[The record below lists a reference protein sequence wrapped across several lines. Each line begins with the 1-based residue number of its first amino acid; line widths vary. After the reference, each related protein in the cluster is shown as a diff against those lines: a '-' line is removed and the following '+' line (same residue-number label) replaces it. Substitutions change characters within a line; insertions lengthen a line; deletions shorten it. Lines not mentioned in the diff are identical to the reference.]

1 MQREEVSSAY
11 DGLVSTLLARISNV
25 MRNLGTADQAR
36 LKSDIL
42 NTRRLFLMGSGRSG
56 LIGRM
61 FAMRIM
67 HLGIEVFVAGE
78 TNTPR
83 ITHDDL
89 LIAISGSGNTPTVV
103 SAAQKAREAGA
114 RVVALTI
121 GSSQGP
127 SELEGWADYSIR
139 LERRHNP
146 QERWAYALN
155 PAPEK
160 QISLLPMGSL
170 FELSALMFLET
181 LVCTIIM
188 EEQIPED
195 EMRYRHT
202 ILE

>member
-1 MQREEVSSAY
+1 MYAPENSAY
-11 DGLVSTLLARISNV
+11 DGFASTLLTRIGNV
-25 MRNLGTADQAR
+25 MQNIDSSDQAR

-42 NTRRLFLMGSGRSG
+42 AANRLFIMGAGRSG

-67 HLGIEVFVAGE
+67 HLGIEVYVAGE

-83 ITHDDL
+83 IANGDL
-89 LIAISGSGNTPTVV
+89 LIAISGSGNTPAVV
-103 SAAQKAREAGA
+103 SAAEKANNAGA
-114 RVVALTI
+114 QVVALTI
-121 GSSQGP
+121 GSSQGA
-127 SELEGWADYSIR
+127 SDLEQWADYSIR
-139 LERRHNP
+139 LERRHNL
-146 QERWAYALN
+146 QERWAFALN

-181 LVCTIIM
+181 LVCNIIKQ
-188 EEQIPED
+188 EQIPED

>member
-1 MQREEVSSAY
+1 MHSPKASAD
-11 DGLVSTLLARISNV
+11 DGFAATLLMRIGNV
-25 MRNLGTADQAR
+25 MQNLEGSDLAR
-36 LKSDIL
+36 LKSDVL
-42 NTRRLFLMGSGRSG
+42 DAKRLFLMGSGRSG

-61 FAMRIM
+61 FAMRVM
-67 HLGIEVFVAGE
+67 HLGIEVYVAGE

-83 ITHDDL
+83 IASGDL

-103 SAAQKAREAGA
+103 SAAQKARDADA

-121 GSSQGP
+121 GSNMGASKLDQ
-127 SELEGWADYSIR
+127 WADYSIR

-170 FELSALMFLET
+170 FELSALLFLET
-181 LVCTIIM
+181 LVSVIIKQ
-188 EEQIPED
+188 EQIPED

-202 ILE
+202 ILD

>member
-1 MQREEVSSAY
+1 MHSSKTTID
-11 DGLVSTLLARISNV
+11 DGFSATLLARIGNV
-25 MRNLGTADQAR
+25 MQNLDASDMTR
-36 LKSDIL
+36 LKGDIL
-42 NTRRLFLMGSGRSG
+42 DAPRLFLMGSGRSG

-67 HLGIEVFVAGE
+67 HLGIEVYVAGE

-83 ITHDDL
+83 ITSGDL
-89 LIAISGSGNTPTVV
+89 LIAISGSGTTPAVV
-103 SAAQKAREAGA
+103 SAAQKARDADA

-121 GSSQGP
+121 GSSMGA
-127 SELEGWADYSIR
+127 SELDQCADYSIR

-181 LVCTIIM
+181 LVSTIIKQ
-188 EEQIPED
+188 EQIPED

>member
-1 MQREEVSSAY
+1 MCAQETSSAY
-11 DGLVSTLLARISNV
+11 DGYASTLLARIGNV
-25 MRNLGTADQAR
+25 MQNLEVSEQSR
-36 LKSDIL
+36 LKGDIL
-42 NTRRLFLMGSGRSG
+42 NARRLFLMGSGRSG

-67 HLGIEVFVAGE
+67 HLGIEVYVVGE

-83 ITHDDL
+83 ITNDDL
-89 LIAISGSGNTPTVV
+89 LIAISGSGNTPAVV
-103 SAAQKAREAGA
+103 SSARKARNAGA

-121 GSSQGP
+121 DTQRATNA
-127 SELEGWADYSIR
+127 LEEWTDYSIR

-160 QISLLPMGSL
+160 QISVLPMGSL
-170 FELSALMFLET
+170 FELSALLFLET
-181 LVCTIIM
+181 LICTIIM